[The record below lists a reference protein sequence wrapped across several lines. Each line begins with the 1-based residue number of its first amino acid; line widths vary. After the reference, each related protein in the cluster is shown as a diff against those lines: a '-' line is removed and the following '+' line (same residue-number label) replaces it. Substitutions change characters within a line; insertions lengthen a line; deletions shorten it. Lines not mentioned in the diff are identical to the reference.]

1 LRGIAAGERERTVI
15 ERQVRH
21 LVRLV
26 DDLLDISRI
35 TRRKVRLNLEPTE
48 LNEVVA
54 QAVELASPLLEQHQ
68 HTLETEVPRQGLG
81 VMADPAR
88 LAQVIGNLL
97 TNAAKY
103 TPSGG
108 QIHVAAR
115 TESEEVVL
123 GVRDTGIGIDA
134 DMLPSIFDPFT
145 QDRQAI
151 DRAQGGLGLGLALV
165 RNLVE
170 LHGGSVTAHSEGRGR
185 GSVFVVRLPRVRVAK
200 PASAKKSARGRRA
213 DPLTSGLRILI
224 VDDNQD
230 AATMLA
236 EALSAGGHVTSMAP
250 DGPAALRTAVQFK
263 PDVAL
268 LDVGL
273 PVMDG
278 FELARQFRL
287 LPELNRTRL
296 IAVTGYGQEHDRR
309 RSASAGFD
317 LHLVKPVDIERLGQL
332 VRELVG
338 HGEDSGRLPRLDSE
352 TEAGRRSDG
361 D

>member
-1 LRGIAAGERERTVI
+1 
-15 ERQVRH
+15 
-21 LVRLV
+21 
-26 DDLLDISRI
+26 
-35 TRRKVRLNLEPTE
+35 
-48 LNEVVA
+48 
-54 QAVELASPLLEQHQ
+54 
-68 HTLETEVPRQGLG
+68 
-81 VMADPAR
+81 MADPAR

-108 QIHVAAR
+108 QIRVAAR
-115 TESEEVVL
+115 PAGDEVVL
-123 GVRDTGIGIDA
+123 SVRDTGIGIDA
-134 DMLPSIFDPFT
+134 DMLPSIFDLFT

-165 RNLVE
+165 RNFVE
-170 LHGGSVTAHSEGRGR
+170 LHGGSVTAHSDGRGR
-185 GSVFVVRLPRVRVAK
+185 GSEFLIRLPRVRVARVSAVQK
-200 PASAKKSARGRRA
+200 PPRGRRA
-213 DPLTSGLRILI
+213 EPFAPGLRVLI

-230 AATMLA
+230 AAMMLA
-236 EALSAGGHVTSMAP
+236 EALSVDGHVTSTAD
-250 DGPAALRTAVQFK
+250 DGPTALKTAVLFK

-278 FELARQFRL
+278 FELARQFRA

-296 IAVTGYGQEHDRR
+296 VAVTGYGQEPDRR

-317 LHLVKPVDIERLGQL
+317 VHLVKPVDVERLVQL
-332 VRELVG
+332 MRELVG
-338 HGEDSGRLPRLDSE
+338 RR
-352 TEAGRRSDG
+352 AGRRRSRRDGPERDPLRSDG